1 MAGKTAVLSVRIISD
16 SKDAQKGFD
25 ETRSAADRFKSGL
38 NKASIVAGVVSAG
51 LIKLGKDAYQSASD
65 LQQSAGG
72 IDAVFG
78 SSAKAMH
85 KWAQSAAQNFG
96 LSENS
101 ANEFA
106 AVLGAQLKNAGTPM
120 DQVAGKTKSLVALGS
135 DLAATYGGTTS
146 DAVAALSSALKGEM
160 DPIERYGISLNQAQ
174 LQAQALAMGIKGNSS
189 TWTTAQKQQII
200 MAALT
205 KQSGD
210 AQGQFAK
217 QSNTAAEQQQ
227 ITTAKW
233 ENASAKLG
241 SVLLPVVTQIT
252 NRFGQLATWVQ
263 KNSGTVTVLIGVIG
277 GLAAGILVLRAA
289 ITAWQIATKAMAIAQ
304 VILNAAM
311 SANPI
316 GLIILAIVALIA
328 IIVLIVTHWKEVQAV
343 AVAVWN
349 AIWSVIQTVAQ
360 WIWQNLIMGPLQFI
374 IDTFRNIQAVND
386 AVWAAIWQAILNV
399 ATWIYQ
405 NLILG
410 PLTILMSTFR
420 AVQAVAVAVWNAI
433 VSGVQ
438 TVINWIAT
446 NLIAGPL
453 SVIQGTF
460 KAVQK
465 AGAAVWDAIVGGIKT
480 VIKWVQDAI
489 GWLSQLFGAQNKA
502 QSKQNKVTAAYAGP
516 RQFTPDVSTYAA
528 GPSISQLV
536 AGGLSRADAAGL
548 RDIIIN
554 LTVNGALDKDATARQ
569 IIDALDAY
577 FRGRGRL
584 SAAGASV
591 AGVLA

>member
-16 SKDAQKGFD
+16 SKDAQKGFE
-25 ETRSAADRFKSGL
+25 ETRSAADKFKSGL
-38 NKASIVAGVVSAG
+38 NKATVVAGLVGAALV
-51 LIKLGKDAYQSASD
+51 KLGKDAYNSASD

-78 SSAKAMH
+78 AQAKAMH

-120 DQVAGKTKSLVALGS
+120 DQVASKTKNLVALGS

-241 SVLLPVVTQIT
+241 SVLLPIVTQIT
-252 NRFGQLATWVQ
+252 SKFGDLATWVQ
-263 KNSGTVTVLIGVIG
+263 KNSSTVSVLIGVIAS
-277 GLAAGILVLRAA
+277 LAAGILVLKAVV
-289 ITAWQIATKAMAIAQ
+289 TAWQIVTKAAAVAQ
-304 VILNAAM
+304 LVLNAAM

-349 AIWSVIQTVAQ
+349 AIWTVIQTVAQ
-360 WIWQNLIMGPLQFI
+360 WIWQNLILGPLQFL
-374 IDTFRNIQAVND
+374 IDTFHNIQAVNA
-386 AVWAAIWQAILNV
+386 AVWAAIWQAIVTV

-410 PLTILMSTFR
+410 PLTLIQTVFR
-420 AVQAVAVAVWNAI
+420 AVQSVAVGVWNAI
-433 VSGVQ
+433 VAGVQ
-438 TVINWIAT
+438 LVVSWIAT

-453 SVIQGTF
+453 SIIQGTF
-460 KAVQK
+460 RAVQK
-465 AGAAVWDAIVGGIKT
+465 AGTAVWDAIVGGIKT

-489 GWLSQLFGAQNKA
+489 GWLAQLFGAQGKA

-516 RQFTPDVSTYAA
+516 RQFSPDVSTYAA
-528 GPSISQLV
+528 GPSFSQLV
-536 AGGLSRADAAGL
+536 GGGLTRADAAEL

-554 LTVNGALDKDATARQ
+554 LTVNGAIDKDGTART
-569 IIDALDAY
+569 IIQVLDEY
-577 FRGRGRL
+577 LRSRGLL

-591 AGVLA
+591 LGALV